1 MAGLPTSMLRGEEP
15 LSQRERSLLLRILS
29 ASTRDKTGLGPRQR
43 AALDAYSEILS
54 TPPVSPIDVV
64 RAARAMIRIWGD
76 PRRDP
81 RVPAPKRIKRG
92 PSFIAELLDLDEQLV
107 APQLSPLTSDLVD
120 GFVFSPPASEQ
131 STEVVEP
138 VTPDWV
144 RARERV
150 HGPLSRLADEPLF

>member
-1 MAGLPTSMLRGEEP
+1 MAGLPTSMFGGEGP
-15 LSQRERSLLLRILS
+15 LSQRERSALLRILS

-76 PRRDP
+76 PL
-81 RVPAPKRIKRG
+81 VPKPKQFKRG
-92 PSFIAELLDLDEQLV
+92 PSFIAELLDLDDEQVV
-107 APQLSPLTSDLVD
+107 APQISPLTSDLVE
-120 GFVFSPPASEQ
+120 GFVFSQPASEQ

-144 RARERV
+144 RARDRV
-150 HGPLSRLADEPLF
+150 HGLSRLADEPLF